1 MSYCKEVGVL
11 ELNKEEVK
19 EAGLPFLLMLAGAGV
34 SALFIVIFS
43 ELAEK
48 MLEKEIDVIDE
59 AVIKKMQ
66 LIENVTLDQIMMF
79 VTELGSVWF
88 LSFCTL
94 AAITALWVNAKD
106 RLGILFLLI
115 AIGGGGALTKLLKH
129 LYGRGRPSIN
139 PEIDAIGY
147 SFPSGHSMGSLIFYG
162 FIAYLIVRSARKPF
176 TKWITIFVA
185 GFLVVGIGFTRIYL
199 GAHFP
204 SDVLA
209 GHLAGAIW
217 LLITILALELIKWQ
231 STNFVKMTRTLK
243 RIVSR
248 H

>member
-1 MSYCKEVGVL
+1 M
-11 ELNKEEVK
+11 ELNKEELK
-19 EAGLPFLLMLAGAGV
+19 QAGLPFLLMIAGAGLSV
-34 SALFIVIFS
+34 LFIVIFS
-43 ELAEK
+43 ELAEEI
-48 MLEKEIDVIDE
+48 LENEIIAIDE
-59 AVIKKMQ
+59 AFIKRIIQ
-66 LIENVTLDQIMMF
+66 IENGTLDQIMIF

-88 LSFCTL
+88 LSLCTL
-94 AAITALWVNAKD
+94 AAVIALWVKAKD
-106 RLGILFLLI
+106 KLGILFLLI

-162 FIAYLIVRSARKPF
+162 FIAYLIVRSARKPIIKG
-176 TKWITIFVA
+176 TAIAVA
-185 GFLVVGIGFTRIYL
+185 GFLVIWIGFTRIYL

-217 LLITILALELIKWQ
+217 LMINILALEWIKWQ
-231 STNFVKMTRTLK
+231 GDNFIKVTREFK
-243 RIVSR
+243 RFINN

>member
-1 MSYCKEVGVL
+1 M
-11 ELNKEEVK
+11 ELNKQELK
-19 EAGLPFLLMLAGAGV
+19 NAGLPFLLMIAGAGMSV
-34 SALFIVIFS
+34 LFIVIFS
-43 ELAEK
+43 ELAEE
-48 MLEKEIDVIDE
+48 MLENEINAIDE
-59 AVIKKMQ
+59 AVIQ
-66 LIENVTLDQIMMF
+66 RINLFENPTLDQIMIF

-88 LSFCTL
+88 LSLCTL
-94 AAITALWVNAKD
+94 AAIIALWVKAKD
-106 RLGILFLLI
+106 KLGILFLLI

-176 TKWITIFVA
+176 TKWMTILVA
-185 GFLVVGIGFTRIYL
+185 GFLVVWIGFTRIYL
-199 GAHFP
+199 GAHYP

-217 LLITILALELIKWQ
+217 LMITILALEWIKWQ
-231 STNFVKMTRTLK
+231 RANFIKVTRVFK
-243 RIVSR
+243 RIINKY
-248 H
+248 

>member
-1 MSYCKEVGVL
+1 L
-11 ELNKEEVK
+11 ELNKEELK
-19 EAGLPFLLMLAGAGV
+19 ESGLPFLLMLAGAGM

-43 ELAEK
+43 ELAEE
-48 MLEKEIDVIDE
+48 MLENEINAIDE
-59 AVIKKMQ
+59 AVIQ
-66 LIENVTLDQIMMF
+66 RINLIENGTLDQIMMF

-88 LSFCTL
+88 LSLCTL
-94 AAITALWVNAKD
+94 AAIIALWVKAKD
-106 RLGILFLLI
+106 KLGILFLLI

-162 FIAYLIVRSARKPF
+162 FIAYLIVRFARKPL
-176 TKWITIFVA
+176 TKWIAIFVA
-185 GFLVVGIGFTRIYL
+185 GFLVVWIGFTRIYL

-217 LLITILALELIKWQ
+217 LLITILALEWIKWQ
-231 STNFVKMTRTLK
+231 SANFIKVFRVFKQMIK
-243 RIVSR
+243 KQ
-248 H
+248 

>member
-1 MSYCKEVGVL
+1 M
-11 ELNKEEVK
+11 ELNKEELK
-19 EAGLPFLLMLAGAGV
+19 QAGLPFLLMIAGAGV
-34 SALFIVIFS
+34 SVLFIIIFS
-43 ELAEK
+43 ELAEE
-48 MLEKEIDVIDE
+48 MLENEINAIDG
-59 AVIKKMQ
+59 AVIQ
-66 LIENVTLDQIMMF
+66 RINLIENGTLDQITIF

-88 LSFCTL
+88 LSLCTL
-94 AAITALWVNAKD
+94 AAVIALWVKAKD
-106 RLGILFLLI
+106 KLGILFLLI

-162 FIAYLIVRSARKPF
+162 FIAYLIVRSARKPI
-176 TKWITIFVA
+176 TKWIAIFVA
-185 GFLVVGIGFTRIYL
+185 GFLVVWIGFTRIYL

-217 LLITILALELIKWQ
+217 LTITILVLEWIKWQ
-231 STNFVKMTRTLK
+231 SANFIKVTRVFK
-243 RIVSR
+243 QMIKKQ
-248 H
+248 